1 MRVYVHSLI
10 LLNIFM
16 TKMRELC
23 NYIIKQQSIQEFLRK
38 DFSFLFADIKGVSK
52 EKEADF
58 LRICCTFAA
67 LNRYSIMSSM
77 KKIPSPLVSLFPIAF
92 LVGMLFATI
101 RTFGS
106 DALSGGSQVSLL
118 TTTAV
123 CIFIGMA
130 FYRIPWKDYEL
141 AITNNI
147 AGVATA
153 IIILLIIGALSGSWM
168 ISGVVPTL
176 IYYGMQII
184 HPDFFLASTCIICA
198 LVSVMTGSSWTTI
211 ATIGIALLG
220 IGKAQ
225 GFEEGWIAGAIISG
239 AYFGDKISPLS
250 DTTVLASSVTD
261 TPLFTHIRY
270 MMITTVPSLI
280 ITIIIFTVMGFSF
293 KTNDTQQI
301 AEFAAALNAKFTITP
316 WLLIV
321 PVVTGILIARR
332 VPSVITLFLSTMLAG
347 IFALIFQPDLLCEIA
362 GDGNIFKGVMMTFYG
377 STSLHTDSSMLTDLV
392 ATRGMAGMMNT
403 IWLILCAMCFGGAMT
418 ASGMLGS
425 ITSVFVRFM
434 KNRVSVVAST
444 VCSGLF
450 LNLATADQYISIIL
464 TGNMFSNI
472 YEKKGYE
479 SRLLSRTTE
488 DSVTVTSVLIPWNTC
503 GMTQATI
510 LSVPTLTYLPYCFFN
525 LISPLMSIFIAAI
538 GYKIFKKPVNNP
550 S

>member
-1 MRVYVHSLI
+1 
-10 LLNIFM
+10 
-16 TKMRELC
+16 
-23 NYIIKQQSIQEFLRK
+23 
-38 DFSFLFADIKGVSK
+38 
-52 EKEADF
+52 
-58 LRICCTFAA
+58 
-67 LNRYSIMSSM
+67 MSPT
-77 KKIPSPLVSLFPIAF
+77 KKIPSPIVSLFPIII
-92 LVGMLFATI
+92 LIGMLFATI

-106 DALSGGSQVSLL
+106 DALNGGSQVSLL

-123 CIFIGMA
+123 CIFIGIT
-130 FYRIPWKDYEL
+130 FYRIPWKDYEI

-147 AGVATA
+147 AGVSSA
-153 IIILLIIGALSGSWM
+153 IIILLIIGALSGAWM

-176 IYYGMQII
+176 IYYGMKII
-184 HPDFFLASTCIICA
+184 HPDFFLTSTCIICA
-198 LVSVMTGSSWTTI
+198 LVSIMTGSSWTTI

-239 AYFGDKISPLS
+239 AYFGDKVSPLS

-261 TPLFTHIRY
+261 TPLFRHIRY
-270 MMITTVPSLI
+270 MMITTIPSLV
-280 ITIIIFTVMGFSF
+280 ITLIIFTVMGFTYETSG
-293 KTNDTQQI
+293 TEQI
-301 AEFAAALNAKFTITP
+301 AEFAASLNSRFHITP

-321 PVVTGILIARR
+321 PVATGILIARKM
-332 VPSVITLFLSTMLAG
+332 PSIITLFLSTLLAAA
-347 IFALIFQPDLLCEIA
+347 FAIIFQPDLLYEIS
-362 GDGNIFKGVMMTFYG
+362 GSNGLFKGTIMSLYG
-377 STSLHTDSSMLTDLV
+377 STSLQSDSAMLTELI

-418 ASGMLGS
+418 ASGMLRS

-434 KNRVSVVAST
+434 KSTVSVVAST
-444 VCSGLF
+444 VGSGLF

-488 DSVTVTSVLIPWNTC
+488 DAVTVTSVLIPWNTC

-510 LSVPTLTYLPYCFFN
+510 LSVSTLTYLPYCFFN
-525 LISPLMSIFIAAI
+525 LISPLMSILIAAT
-538 GYKIFKKPVNNP
+538 GYKIIKKTVNNP
-550 S
+550 G

>member
-1 MRVYVHSLI
+1 
-10 LLNIFM
+10 
-16 TKMRELC
+16 
-23 NYIIKQQSIQEFLRK
+23 
-38 DFSFLFADIKGVSK
+38 
-52 EKEADF
+52 
-58 LRICCTFAA
+58 
-67 LNRYSIMSSM
+67 MSS
-77 KKIPSPLVSLFPIAF
+77 KNKIPSPLVSLLPLAF

-101 RTFGS
+101 HTFGS
-106 DALSGGSQVSLL
+106 DALSGGSQISLL
-118 TTTAV
+118 TTTAI
-123 CIFIGMA
+123 CIFIGMV

-141 AITNNI
+141 AITNNV
-147 AGVATA
+147 AGVTTA
-153 IIILLIIGALSGSWM
+153 IIILLIIGALSGAWM

-176 IYYGMQII
+176 IYYGIQVI
-184 HPDFFLASTCIICA
+184 HPDFFLTSTCVICA

-250 DTTVLASSVTD
+250 DTTVLASSVTG
-261 TPLFTHIRY
+261 TPLFSHIRY
-270 MMITTVPSLI
+270 MMITTIPSLI
-280 ITIIIFTVMGFSF
+280 IALIIFTVMGLTHETS
-293 KTNDTQQI
+293 DTEQMVHFT
-301 AEFAAALNAKFTITP
+301 AVLDAKFNITP
-316 WLLIV
+316 WLLLV
-321 PVVTGILIARR
+321 PVATGILIASRIQ
-332 VPSVITLFLSTMLAG
+332 SIITLFLSAMLAG
-347 IFALIFQPDLLCEIA
+347 VFALIFQPDLLVEIA
-362 GDGNIFKGVMMTFYG
+362 GDENLFKGIMTTFYG
-377 STSLHTDSSMLTDLV
+377 NTNLQTNSVMLTELI
-392 ATRGMAGMMNT
+392 ATRGMSGMMNT

-434 KNRVSVVAST
+434 KNTASMVAST

-472 YEKKGYE
+472 FERKGYE

-488 DSVTVTSVLIPWNTC
+488 DAVTVTSPLIPWNTC

-525 LISPLMSIFIAAI
+525 LMSPLMSIFIATI
-538 GYKIFKKPVNNP
+538 GYKIIKKPTNIP
-550 S
+550 T